1 MFFKNFTITDRMFC
15 GGVPLFGGKGAC
27 QVNKNTFTSNLKI
40 YIYSNISYFIQG
52 DAGGPVIY
60 NRVAVG
66 LVTIGGYC
74 GDPWKPSIFARIST
88 VTGWIKGEAGIP

>member
-40 YIYSNISYFIQG
+40 YIFKYFLFYLG
-52 DAGGPVIY
+52 
-60 NRVAVG
+60 
-66 LVTIGGYC
+66 
-74 GDPWKPSIFARIST
+74 
-88 VTGWIKGEAGIP
+88 